1 MFINKLKA
9 KHGVAE
15 YESESEDEKV
25 EKDIEKEETA

>member
-15 YESESEDEKV
+15 YESESEDEK
-25 EKDIEKEETA
+25 DIEKEETA